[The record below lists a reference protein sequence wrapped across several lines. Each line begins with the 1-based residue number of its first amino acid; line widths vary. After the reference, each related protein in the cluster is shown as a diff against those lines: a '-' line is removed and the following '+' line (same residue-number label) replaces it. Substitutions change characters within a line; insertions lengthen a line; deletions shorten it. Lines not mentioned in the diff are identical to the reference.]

1 MEDSDSTGKR
11 IARCAGSMFVGLFVG
26 LFIGVVIAEVV
37 ANSLIEI
44 SVTPVFSIVF
54 GIAFILLGI
63 ALVWRVWKSVSEPS
77 KRIFMIMFAVLVF
90 VSGIFS
96 FVLEE
101 RWVSMSAA
109 GKIPMYAV
117 IGVSLSFAL
126 TFSLTEF
133 INLGLCDKC
142 CETDFENNP
151 LIGTKKQIFM
161 IFAGSIIMGL
171 IFGVLFGVIDVE
183 NDDPQHTKFKENLIW
198 SIPIGGILG
207 GILGFMN
214 QWIRSSPQEFLTW
227 GASPVTSSSAKYDAL

>member
-1 MEDSDSTGKR
+1 MSEDSTAKR
-11 IARCAGSMFVGLFVG
+11 IGKCIGSMFVGLA
-26 LFIGVVIAEVV
+26 IGVVIAEVV

-54 GIAFILLGI
+54 GIAFILLGL
-63 ALVWRVWKSVSEPS
+63 ALVWRVWKSVTESS
-77 KRIFMIMFAVLVF
+77 RRIFMIMFAILVF
-90 VSGIFS
+90 ISGIFS
-96 FVLEE
+96 FILEE

-109 GKIPMYAV
+109 AKIPMYAI

-142 CETDFENNP
+142 CNTDFENNP
-151 LIGTKKQIFM
+151 LIGSKKQIFI
-161 IFAGSIIMGL
+161 IFAGSIIMGA

-198 SIPIGGILG
+198 SIPLG
-207 GILGFMN
+207 GILGAVLGFIN
-214 QWIRSSPQEFLTW
+214 QFLRSSPREFLAW
-227 GASPVTSSSAKYDAL
+227 GSSSPASTSTAKYDAL